1 MIEAAVTLAVPEAAK
16 SHVAYA
22 AAFIDPAVASVRL
35 DGDTWRFALT
45 GPVAAGVLEAGLATL
60 AQRYQAASAFEP
72 APVFSL
78 AARKD
83 APGAAAVR
91 GLAGTAIQEI
101 HPGLF
106 VYRPPIA
113 TLVRFLDHAVVA
125 RFARP
130 FAAVEESYPNCIP
143 LDSLGRAL
151 HLSSFPEHLHFL
163 THLKQ
168 DLAALDGFA
177 AEARAAGPNARPAAG
192 ALAPA
197 VLVNNPSTCY
207 HCYAAR
213 RGTTLPGNV
222 AVTAI
227 AKCHRF
233 EAANHADFGRL
244 LEFSLREVIFL
255 GHPDWVRDGRERT
268 LALVRD
274 LAEDWQL
281 AGELV
286 PSNDPFFTA
295 DFAAKASQQQRMA
308 MKFEYRCVVPG
319 EARKLAVM
327 SSNLHGPTFAKAFDM
342 RRQGGPLATGCLG
355 FGLERLALALV
366 AQHGADPAAW
376 PEKLAAE
383 HAAWRRHDPLAAE
396 PPRP

>member
-1 MIEAAVTLAVPEAAK
+1 MNEARVTLAVPAAAQ

-22 AAFIDPAVASVRL
+22 AAFIDPAIASVRL
-35 DGDTWRFALT
+35 EGDTWRFALSA
-45 GPVAAGVLEAGLATL
+45 PVAAGVLEAGLNTL
-60 AQRYQAASAFEP
+60 AERFKAASAFEP
-72 APVFSL
+72 APIFSL
-78 AARKD
+78 PPRAD
-83 APGAAAVR
+83 APGAAAVSA
-91 GLAGTAIQEI
+91 LAGAAIQEI

-106 VYRPPIA
+106 VYRPPIS
-113 TLVRFLDHAVVA
+113 TFVRFLDHAIVA

-130 FAAVEESYPNCIP
+130 FGAVEESYPNCIP
-143 LDSLGRAL
+143 LDGLGRAQ

-163 THLKQ
+163 THLRQ
-168 DLAALDGFA
+168 DLGVLDGFA
-177 AEARAAGPNARPAAG
+177 ATARAQGAATRPDGA

-207 HCYAAR
+207 HCYSAR
-213 RGTTLPGNV
+213 RGTTIAGNV

-255 GHPDWVRDGRERT
+255 GHPEWVRDGREKT
-268 LALVRD
+268 LALVRA

-295 DFAAKASQQQRMA
+295 DFAAKATQQQRMA

-327 SSNLHGPTFAKAFDM
+327 SSNLHGPTFAKAFEIS
-342 RRQGGPLATGCLG
+342 RAGGPLATGCLG

-366 AQHGADPAAW
+366 AQHGADPAGW
-376 PEKLAAE
+376 PKGLAADY
-383 HAAWRRHDPLAAE
+383 ARFRTGDPLA
-396 PPRP
+396 P